1 MTDITVAVEKAALA
15 HLKNDAEFVAV
26 IPAASVLT
34 SDGVANPTRPF
45 VKPGTAITGPYTGHR
60 QRRSIRLPFYI
71 RADARMNGQGGMV
84 ETARDHMGR
93 CVGALCDSLY
103 HARLTVPG
111 GTAKFMLLNDVR
123 RKVDGEADALE
134 ANIEFRVTVVAG

>member
-1 MTDITVAVEKAALA
+1 MTDLLVAAEKAALT
-15 HLKNDAEFVAV
+15 HLKNDAAFVAI
-26 IPAASVLT
+26 IPAANVLT
-34 SDGVANPTRPF
+34 SDGAANPARPF
-45 VKPGTAITGPYTGHR
+45 VKPGTAVTAPYTGHR
-60 QRRSIRLPFYI
+60 KRRSIRLPFYI
-71 RADARMNGQGGMV
+71 RADARMNGQGGKV

-93 CVGALCDSLY
+93 CVEALCDSLY
-103 HARLTVPG
+103 RARLMVPG